1 MRCPVTCELK
11 YIITCHFC
19 FEEFEV
25 EVEIQDEFA
34 GHNTEIY
41 DCVVCCN
48 PNKLAYEIY
57 NGRINY
63 LTVSDGNE

>member
-1 MRCPVTCELK
+1 MTGNLEHQ
-11 YIITCHFC
+11 ITCHFC
-19 FEEFEV
+19 FEEFEIDA
-25 EVEIQDEFA
+25 EVQEGFT

-48 PNKLAYEIY
+48 TNKLSYEVYDGEITS
-57 NGRINY
+57 